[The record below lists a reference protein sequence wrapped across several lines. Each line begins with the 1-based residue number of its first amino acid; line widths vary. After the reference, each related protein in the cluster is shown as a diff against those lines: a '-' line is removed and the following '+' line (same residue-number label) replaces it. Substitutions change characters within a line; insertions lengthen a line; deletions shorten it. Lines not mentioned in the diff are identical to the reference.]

1 MNYDTIKNLN
11 LKYELIDKNKSYS
24 YHTDDGTHII
34 ELYLLDENPRQCH
47 PSLPQNIYIN

>member
-24 YHTDDGTHII
+24 YHTDDGTHIV
-34 ELYLLDENPRQCH
+34 ELYLPKFASKFLYK
-47 PSLPQNIYIN
+47 LKF

>member
-24 YHTDDGTHII
+24 YNTDDGTH
-34 ELYLLDENPRQCH
+34 
-47 PSLPQNIYIN
+47 PSLPRNIYIN